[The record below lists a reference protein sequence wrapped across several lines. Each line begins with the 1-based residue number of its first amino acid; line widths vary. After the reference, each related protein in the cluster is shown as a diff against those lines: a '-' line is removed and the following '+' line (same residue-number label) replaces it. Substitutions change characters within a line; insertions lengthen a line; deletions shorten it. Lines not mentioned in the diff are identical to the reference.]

1 MKLLVSL
8 LLFHLTL
15 FAATAELPKDLR
27 IATEMIQDGLGRD
40 AASRISAWLEK
51 NSSTPQ
57 PEAQLLL
64 AEALLLDYRPNE
76 ALTAL
81 PKSYPVELN
90 ARYRTTRA
98 AALSESGR
106 WKEAL
111 TAWQEAQKESLT
123 PAMAN
128 QVRLGLINS
137 WLQLNNNTEATRELN
152 EILAEPKNPFQ
163 DTARLLLVKIL
174 LSEGKSEDASDAL
187 AKISPKSPPSILAE
201 ATYWKARL
209 LSVRGKADEARAL
222 FEKVIEEGKN
232 ATRDLVTQAWIA
244 IGQIDRAREK
254 PADAAL
260 AFEKALDRGG
270 EPESYLTAARE
281 YLASAKSAQSLPTAS
296 LRLRDSVRDRE
307 SDDEKRGRYA
317 PALLL
322 LAASALDSGNA
333 EAAIADLDSLMK
345 TYPTSP
351 ALPAATLLLAE
362 ALVKQ
367 GQPAVAREK
376 LEALL
381 LRENL
386 LPEILYQGQAALA
399 NLLLQEGKASES
411 SALWEKAAASAP
423 DPNLSEQ
430 AYFNAALAAARQPDP
445 ATFGRLEEL
454 FTKKYPESSRRAA
467 FALERG
473 RMLES
478 KGDSPASR
486 SALAEVSKLPGSES
500 LKDEAALRRASSLLR
515 TGDYPGA
522 INAFAD
528 FEKSFPKSNLLPQAL
543 ASGIEARLRQ
553 RELTGAQARSEFAKI
568 LARFPE
574 SSLAPSLAFQI
585 GQTHYEDK
593 NHGEALSSFREM
605 AAKFPKDPL
614 ADDALYYAGLSA
626 LALGNP
632 EEAVKLF
639 RALPETSPLRLDAR
653 LAEIDASRTSGDY
666 PGGLQIANSL
676 LANKT
681 PDQRAWVEITKRRL
695 ACEFAIGGTD
705 RASLE
710 RATSTASALIT
721 SPAADAADRNEAGY
735 IRGKSLE
742 QLGREEDA
750 LQAYLDVLYA
760 KQSTPSPGTAQPE
773 YLWFARAGAEAARL
787 QEKKG
792 DFRGALAIYRI
803 LENAGGPSQL
813 AFTRKIEDLRN
824 RHFLWSEQ

>member
-81 PKSYPVELN
+81 PKNYPVELN

-123 PAMAN
+123 PTMAN

-174 LSEGKSEDASDAL
+174 LSEGKSEDASDVL
-187 AKISPKSPPSILAE
+187 AKISSKSPSSILAE

-710 RATSTASALIT
+710 RATSTASALIA

>member
-106 WKEAL
+106 WKDAL

-710 RATSTASALIT
+710 RATSTASALIA

>member
-187 AKISPKSPPSILAE
+187 AKISSKSPSSILAE

-710 RATSTASALIT
+710 RATSTASALIA

-760 KQSTPSPGTAQPE
+760 KQSTPSPGAAQPE

>member
-123 PAMAN
+123 PTMAN

-710 RATSTASALIT
+710 RATSTASALIA

-760 KQSTPSPGTAQPE
+760 KQSTPSPGAAQPE

>member
-81 PKSYPVELN
+81 PKNYPVELN

-187 AKISPKSPPSILAE
+187 ARISPKSPPSILAE

-386 LPEILYQGQAALA
+386 LPEVLYQGQAALA

-467 FALERG
+467 FALEKG

-710 RATSTASALIT
+710 RATSTASALIA

>member
-27 IATEMIQDGLGRD
+27 VATEMIQDGLGRD

-81 PKSYPVELN
+81 PKSYPVEFN

-710 RATSTASALIT
+710 RATSTASALIA

-760 KQSTPSPGTAQPE
+760 KQSTPSPGAAQPE

>member
-1 MKLLVSL
+1 MKLLISL
-8 LLFHLTL
+8 ILFHLTL

-27 IATEMIQDGLGRD
+27 VASEMMQDGLGRD
-40 AASRISAWLEK
+40 AASRIRTWLEK

-64 AEALLLDYRPNE
+64 AEALLLDHRPDE
-76 ALTAL
+76 ALVSL
-81 PKSYPVELN
+81 PKNCPPELIS
-90 ARYRTTRA
+90 RYRTTRA

-111 TAWQEAQKESLT
+111 VAWQEAQKENLT
-123 PAMAN
+123 PAIAS
-128 QVRLGLINS
+128 QVRLGLITS
-137 WLQLNNNTEATRELN
+137 WLQLNNNSEAVRELN
-152 EILAEPKNPFQ
+152 EILADPKNPSQ
-163 DTARLLLVKIL
+163 DAARLLLVKVL

-232 ATRDLVTQAWIA
+232 ATQDLITQAWIA

-254 PADAAL
+254 PADAAI

-322 LAASALDSGNA
+322 LAASALDSGNS
-333 EAAIADLDSLMK
+333 EAAIADLDGLMK

-351 ALPAATLLLAE
+351 AIPAATLLMAE

-367 GQPAVAREK
+367 GQPAVAREQLQK
-376 LEALL
+376 LL

-386 LPEILYQGQAALA
+386 LPEILYQGQAAIA
-399 NLLLQEGKASES
+399 DILLQEGKASES
-411 SALWEKAAASAP
+411 SALWEKAASSAP
-423 DPNLSEQ
+423 QPNLTEQ

-454 FTKKYPESSRRAA
+454 FTKKYPESNRRAA
-467 FALERG
+467 LALERG
-473 RMLES
+473 RMLET

-486 SALAEVSKLPGSES
+486 SALAEVSKLPGAES

-515 TGDYPGA
+515 TGDYPAA

-553 RELTGAQARSEFAKI
+553 RELTGAQARAEFAKI
-568 LARFPE
+568 LTRFPE
-574 SSLAPSLAFQI
+574 CSLAPSLAFQI

-666 PGGLQIANSL
+666 SGGLQIANSL

-695 ACEFAIGGTD
+695 ACEFAIGGSD

-710 RATSTASALIT
+710 RATSTASALIA

-760 KQSTPSPGTAQPE
+760 KQSAPTPGPAQPE